1 MKKDPLQ
8 GGPTAYDLLGVEQGA
23 GDDEIDRA
31 VAEAAGEPGVEQGAA
46 QELRDP
52 TRRALVELFD
62 PARRALVDL
71 FLYQDRYLDDLA
83 FDEPF
88 ERLSETS
95 ARRSADERWRA
106 IERRGFPIP
115 AATHSIAVL
124 SYWEARGA
132 GRNGP
137 DLPSPPDV
145 TGRLWEAALSR
156 FAALCGSEAFW
167 TEWGVVTGNR
177 GVGEA
182 AANAL
187 ERHLTDELEAMASL
201 RARSGDIPGEG
212 RVRGHLALFKAELEA
227 ARALP
232 ELKVLSGRGL
242 SPAAIAA
249 GPHLLAEVGLLE
261 KVQAAVGERRP
272 DLLPLFTPFAFIERL
287 VDEKEYDSALGALER
302 LDAEKRSSL
311 EARGIESRLQLEL
324 GLGELEADRVD
335 DALGH
340 WERAIAVAEVRSRI
354 AAPVSDAVL
363 GKAKLLHSREEH
375 DGAILLLQRALP
387 LAERGVLGVPLAH
400 FLHERAEKRI
410 EGAAARSGDGE
421 ADLGPAIAEM
431 RGAVADLEEAV
442 TLDPTNSEIRDRRND
457 AEDMLSALLARAGPE
472 APAVAEPTP
481 DEAATETPPV
491 EPAPVTAQSPAAK
504 KGSALISVGI
514 ALWVGVGLLA
524 LVAYPLLMPRQLGGL
539 GTFIVIGIAVGWIAI
554 NAIAW
559 FLLR

>member
-8 GGPTAYDLLGVEQGA
+8 GGPTAYDRLGVEQGA
-23 GDDEIDRA
+23 GSDEIDRA
-31 VAEAAGEPGVEQGAA
+31 AAEGAGDPGETTAAA
-46 QELRDP
+46 QELR
-52 TRRALVELFD
+52 D

-83 FDEPF
+83 FDDPF
-88 ERLSETS
+88 ETLRETT

-106 IERRGFPIP
+106 VERRGFPLP

-124 SYWEARGA
+124 SYWEARGS

-145 TGRLWEAALSR
+145 TARLWEAALSR
-156 FAALCGSEAFW
+156 FAALCASEAFW

-187 ERHLTDELEAMASL
+187 ERHLTDELEAMAAL
-201 RARSGDIPGEG
+201 RTENGDIPGEG
-212 RVRGHLALFKAELEA
+212 RVREHLALFKAELEA

-249 GPHLLAEVGLLE
+249 GPHLLAEIGLLE

-302 LDAEKRSSL
+302 LDAEKRASP
-311 EARGIESRLQLEL
+311 EARRIGARLQLEL
-324 GLGELEADRVD
+324 GLRALEADRVD

-340 WERAIAVAEVRSRI
+340 WERAIALAEVRSRI
-354 AAPVSDAVL
+354 AVPVSESVL
-363 GKAKLLHSREEH
+363 GKAKLLHSREDH
-375 DGAILLLQRALP
+375 DEAILLLQRAMP
-387 LAERGVLGVPLAH
+387 LAERGILGVPLAH
-400 FLHERAEKRI
+400 FLHERADKRI
-410 EGAAARSGDGE
+410 EGATLRSGDDE

-442 TLDPTNSEIRDRRND
+442 TLDPTNGEIRDRRNE
-457 AEDMLSALLARAGPE
+457 AEDMLRALLARAGPE
-472 APAVAEPTP
+472 AASVVEPTADEAVADTPSDEPTL
-481 DEAATETPPV
+481 A
-491 EPAPVTAQSPAAK
+491 TAQSPAAK
-504 KGSALISVGI
+504 QGSALMAVGI

-524 LVAYPLLMPRQLGGL
+524 LVAYPLLMPQHLGGL
-539 GTFIVIGIAVGWIAI
+539 GTVIVIGVAVGWIAT
-554 NAIAW
+554 NAVGW

>member
-8 GGPTAYDLLGVEQGA
+8 GGPTAYDRLGVEQGA
-23 GDDEIDRA
+23 ESDEIDRA
-31 VAEAAGEPGVEQGAA
+31 AEGAGDAGETTAVA
-46 QELRDP
+46 QELR
-52 TRRALVELFD
+52 D

-83 FDEPF
+83 FDDPF
-88 ERLSETS
+88 ETLRETT

-106 IERRGFPIP
+106 VERRGFPLP

-137 DLPSPPDV
+137 DLPTPPDV
-145 TGRLWEAALSR
+145 TARLWEAALSR
-156 FAALCGSEAFW
+156 FAALCASEAFW

-187 ERHLTDELEAMASL
+187 ERHLTDELEAMAGL
-201 RARSGDIPGEG
+201 RAENGDVPGEG
-212 RVRGHLALFKAELEA
+212 RVREHLALFRSELEA

-249 GPHLLAEVGLLE
+249 GPHLLAEIGLLE

-287 VDEKEYDSALGALER
+287 VDEKEYDSALGALDR
-302 LDAEKRSSL
+302 LDAEKRASL
-311 EARGIESRLQLEL
+311 EARRIEARLQLEI
-324 GLGELEADRVD
+324 GLRDLEADRVD
-335 DALGH
+335 DAFGH
-340 WERAIAVAEVRSRI
+340 WERAIALAEVRSRI
-354 AAPVSDAVL
+354 AVPVSESVL

-375 DGAILLLQRALP
+375 DDAIQLLQRALP
-387 LAERGVLGVPLAH
+387 LAERGILGVPLAH
-400 FLHERAEKRI
+400 FLHERADKRI
-410 EGAAARSGDGE
+410 ERATAGAGDDV

-442 TLDPTNSEIRDRRND
+442 ALDPTNSEIRDRRNE
-457 AEDMLSALLARAGPE
+457 AEDMLRALLVRAGPE
-472 APAVAEPTP
+472 AAAVVEPAADEATADAPSDEPTP
-481 DEAATETPPV
+481 A
-491 EPAPVTAQSPAAK
+491 TAQSPAPK
-504 KGSALISVGI
+504 QGSALMAVGI

-524 LVAYPLLMPRQLGGL
+524 LVAYPLLMPHHFGGL
-539 GTFIVIGIAVGWIAI
+539 GMFIVIGVAVGWIAT
-554 NAIAW
+554 NAVGW